1 MKVAIKDDE
10 LEEWYKILSK
20 EPLDEDRVR
29 YVRIMILAYIK
40 DTYRKDSKQYE
51 EICAELNGDMA

>member
-10 LEEWYKILSK
+10 LEEWYKILSE
-20 EPLDEDRVR
+20 EPLDEDRIR

-40 DTYRKDSKQYE
+40 DTYRKDSKQYK